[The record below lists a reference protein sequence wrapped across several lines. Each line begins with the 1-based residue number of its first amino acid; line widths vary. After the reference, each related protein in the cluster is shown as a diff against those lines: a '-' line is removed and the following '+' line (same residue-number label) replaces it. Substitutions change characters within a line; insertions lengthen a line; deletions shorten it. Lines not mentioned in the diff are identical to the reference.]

1 MNYEKI
7 VQDNEK
13 MIWKLAS
20 HFYGVDKE
28 DLFQAGIVGLLKAL
42 KKYNHHA
49 VTTANTVDSG
59 CLIFSTS
66 QCSDFPDVSRMS
78 LCIFSLN
85 QD

>member
-1 MNYEKI
+1 MLWYIYLTE
-7 VQDNEK
+7 
-13 MIWKLAS
+13 
-20 HFYGVDKE
+20 
-28 DLFQAGIVGLLKAL
+28 KAL

-66 QCSDFPDVSRMS
+66 QCSDFPDVSHVS

-85 QD
+85 QDWNKAVHLENIDY